1 MLFDSSSESSQPH
14 HLRAGGNRSYVSSLS
29 LVTLTLIAINVI
41 VFLLMI
47 ARGVPLVAP
56 TAKEILPWGANFG
69 PLTTSGQWWRLLTA
83 CFLHFGI
90 IHIAMNMFILFQV
103 GLFTERLFGN
113 VRFLLLYLLAGI
125 GGNIVGLFFHPLSVG
140 AGASGAI
147 FGVYGGLLGFLLIE
161 RGVVP
166 SESAL
171 KIATSAG
178 IFLLYNLTYSLT
190 KPEADIEAHVGGL
203 LTGFAAGC
211 LLAQPLTP
219 TRRLQHSVRALS
231 VAAGAALLALL
242 ATSRLPRGS
251 ASQNEWYRQMMTGP
265 SITAGNKDQLV
276 YSGTA
281 TKEDAEK
288 VAQMLVKVGLFHN
301 PQVTMLFNKAPG
313 SASLSMPLKG
323 DETLSPTFDNFSSTL
338 VNGKTVVTH
347 SIQKRPPLPWA
358 DPVFLATMK
367 VIGPQLASAAG
378 GPPFTI
384 RLLDSKGE
392 LKSEVKIETT
402 EVAAGTRDRVSYSG
416 QATPED
422 AAALVKALQAC
433 GFFKGLGSLVFLAKD
448 SAGPEVSFYMSDG
461 SWNDPRAVAY
471 LQDVS
476 RRIARSVGGPPLKV
490 HLIDSG
496 RQTRKELAIE

>member
-1 MLFDSSSESSQPH
+1 MLFDTSSESSRPRLQK
-14 HLRAGGNRSYVSSLS
+14 AGGTAPYVSPLP
-29 LVTLTLIAINVI
+29 LVTLTLIAINLI
-41 VFLLMI
+41 VFMVMVV
-47 ARGVPLVAP
+47 RGVSLVAP
-56 TAKEILPWGANFG
+56 TAKEILPWGANYG

-90 IHIAMNMFILFQV
+90 IHIAFNMFILFQV
-103 GLFTERLFGN
+103 GLFTERLFGS
-113 VRFLLLYLLAGI
+113 VRFLLLYLIAGI
-125 GGNIVGLFFHPLSVG
+125 GGNIVGLFFHPLTVG

-147 FGVYGGLLGFLLIE
+147 FGVYGGLLAFLLIE

-166 SESAL
+166 RENAL

-178 IFLLYNLTYSLT
+178 IFLLYNLIYGLT
-190 KPEADIEAHVGGL
+190 KPETDIEAHVGGL

-211 LLAQPLTP
+211 FLAQ
-219 TRRLQHSVRALS
+219 RLSPARQLQKSVRTLS
-231 VAAGAALLALL
+231 VAATAAVLAFL
-242 ATSRLPRGS
+242 AISRLPKSS
-251 ASQNEWYRQMMTGP
+251 ASQNEWYRLIMTSP
-265 SITAGNKDQLV
+265 SITAGYKDQLV

-288 VAQMLVKVGLFHN
+288 VAQMLVKVGLFRN
-301 PQVTMLFNKAPG
+301 PQIMMLFNKTPA

-338 VNGKTVVTH
+338 VDGKTVVTH

-367 VIGPQLASAAG
+367 YIGPQLASSAG
-378 GPPFTI
+378 GTPFTI
-384 RLLDSKGE
+384 RLLNNKGE
-392 LKSEVKIETT
+392 LKNEVKIETT
-402 EVAAGTRDRVSYSG
+402 QVAIGTRDRVSYSG
-416 QATPED
+416 QATAED
-422 AAALVKALQAC
+422 AAALARALQAC

-461 SWNDPRAVAY
+461 SWNDPHAVAY

-476 RRIARSVGGPPLKV
+476 RKIAPSVGGPPLKV
-490 HLIDSG
+490 YLIDSG